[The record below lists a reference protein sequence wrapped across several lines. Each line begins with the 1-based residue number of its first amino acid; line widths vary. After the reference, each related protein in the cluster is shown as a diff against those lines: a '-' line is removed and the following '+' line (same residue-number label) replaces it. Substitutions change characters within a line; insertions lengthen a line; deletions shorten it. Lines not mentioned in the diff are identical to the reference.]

1 MDELTAALR
10 TQRDLRALRALGAA
24 GVLPLCLGMLCL
36 GVLRSRALPGG
47 ELVAEG
53 TDFIGKRIAFSL
65 ELVAFLG

>member
-1 MDELTAALR
+1 MW
-10 TQRDLRALRALGAA
+10 ALRALCAA
-24 GVLPLCLGMLCL
+24 GVLPLGL

-53 TDFIGKRIAFSL
+53 TDFIGKRIAFGL